1 MLSSVIDFFENL
13 TSLHKFLW
21 IVGCLSFFWIMEG
34 IYPLVR
40 FKYDK
45 WNHSRV
51 NLILLVTT
59 IVINLFFGIAT
70 TGIFEWT
77 KDTQFGVLYLVDW
90 PLWLE
95 LLIAVMALDLIA
107 QYLAHFLLHKVSFM
121 WRFHMVHHSDT
132 AVDVTTGT
140 RHHPGDFMIRE
151 LFSLVTILIMGMP
164 VAFYLIYRI
173 STVFFTYLTHA
184 NINIPVSI
192 DKVIS
197 WVFISPHMHKFHH
210 HFERPWTDTNY
221 GNIFSFWDRI
231 FGTMV
236 YDDPHKIHYGLDVT
250 DSSRADDLI
259 YQLKVPFDKNIKTD
273 Y

>member
-95 LLIAVMALDLIA
+95 LLIAVMAWFP
-107 QYLAHFLLHKVSFM
+107 Q
-121 WRFHMVHHSDT
+121 
-132 AVDVTTGT
+132 
-140 RHHPGDFMIRE
+140 
-151 LFSLVTILIMGMP
+151 
-164 VAFYLIYRI
+164 
-173 STVFFTYLTHA
+173 
-184 NINIPVSI
+184 
-192 DKVIS
+192 
-197 WVFISPHMHKFHH
+197 
-210 HFERPWTDTNY
+210 
-221 GNIFSFWDRI
+221 
-231 FGTMV
+231 
-236 YDDPHKIHYGLDVT
+236 
-250 DSSRADDLI
+250 
-259 YQLKVPFDKNIKTD
+259 
-273 Y
+273 